1 MEILV
6 SQTGLSNESKALSTP
21 GVRMTDEED
30 VMKLDAE
37 GRACYRS
44 WTTRASYLSQDR
56 CEQLA
61 RRMHQPNTK
70 NIQALKRLVR
80 FLKGSPRCLIVCDRK
95 VEQPVVDVFSDSDW
109 AGCAKTRRSTS
120 SSYVMLGG
128 HLLASSA
135 RTHNAVVVAGMRM
148 LDEVAAEAARTVNA
162 QTQPAGLETEV
173 DTMDVE
179 PSKVAGH
186 CVKRLAVVACED
198 GGPEGRPIRID
209 DCENTTLDGKTSGSG
224 SEETGCSTGTRSQ
237 R

>member
-1 MEILV
+1 M
-6 SQTGLSNESKALSTP
+6 GLSSESKVLSTP
-21 GVRMTDEED
+21 GVRMTEEED
-30 VMKLDAE
+30 AKELDAE
-37 GRACYRS
+37 GRACCRS

-61 RRMHQPNTK
+61 RRMQQSNTK
-70 NIQALKRLVR
+70 NMQAPKRLVR
-80 FLKGSPRCLIVCDRK
+80 FLKGSPGCLIVYDRE

-135 RTHNAVVVAGMRM
+135 RTQNVVVVAGMSM
-148 LDEVAAEAARTVNA
+148 LDEVAAEAARLANA
-162 QTQPAGLETEV
+162 QTQLAGLETEV
-173 DTMDVE
+173 DTMDVK
-179 PSKVAGH
+179 PSTLAGH

-209 DCENTTLDGKTSGSG
+209 NCENTTLDGKTSESG